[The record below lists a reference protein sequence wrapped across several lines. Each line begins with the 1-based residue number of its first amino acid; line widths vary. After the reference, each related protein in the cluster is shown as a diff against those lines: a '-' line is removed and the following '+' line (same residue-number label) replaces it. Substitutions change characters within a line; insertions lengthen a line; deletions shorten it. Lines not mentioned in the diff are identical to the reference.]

1 VLQLENLSKSYR
13 GIPAISNVNFR
24 VDAGEVVGYL
34 GANGS
39 GKSTTVKIITGL
51 LQPNEGRVLFHGRNI
66 REDLVSFRGA
76 LGYVPEEAHLYT
88 YLSGMEYLQLVGRL
102 RGLRERQISIKAHR
116 LLQLLG
122 LESWRHSP
130 ISMYSKG
137 MKQRVLIAA
146 ALMHDPQLLIFDEPL
161 SGLDVLSSRLF
172 KDLLLE
178 LTKAGKA
185 VLYISHVLEVVEQIC
200 SRVVVIAKGKILA
213 DASPSKLTELMEL
226 ANLESV
232 FAQLVQQ
239 EDTRSVARDVVE
251 AIKVH
256 HVYRHSH
263 LRSAG
268 IPRPVTRS
276 ASSLTRRGG
285 TGTKSVPPPRSPLSR
300 TILQQR
306 YGLRRWGNE
315 GPASP
320 GSLCDCAPGN
330 GHRLVLVPVVPSTP
344 RTALLVS
351 GERPL
356 LLCLV
361 FICCSGSREHLCLG
375 LALP

>member
-1 VLQLENLSKSYR
+1 LLELENLCKSYR

-66 REDLVSFRGA
+66 RDDLVGFRA
-76 LGYVPEEAHLYT
+76 AFGYVPEEAHLYT
-88 YLSGMEYLQLVGRL
+88 YLSGLEYLQLVGRL
-102 RGLRERQISIKAHR
+102 RGLRERQIAIKAYR

-178 LTKAGKA
+178 LTTAGKA

-213 DASPSKLTELMEL
+213 DASPSKLTEGMEH

-239 EDTRSVARDVVE
+239 ENTRAVARDVVE
-251 AIKVH
+251 AIQVH
-256 HVYRHSH
+256 H
-263 LRSAG
+263 
-268 IPRPVTRS
+268 
-276 ASSLTRRGG
+276 
-285 TGTKSVPPPRSPLSR
+285 
-300 TILQQR
+300 
-306 YGLRRWGNE
+306 
-315 GPASP
+315 
-320 GSLCDCAPGN
+320 D
-330 GHRLVLVPVVPSTP
+330 
-344 RTALLVS
+344 
-351 GERPL
+351 
-356 LLCLV
+356 
-361 FICCSGSREHLCLG
+361 
-375 LALP
+375 